1 MGIKLM
7 AEKAVYIKRGKAILK
22 DLESHPEKMEKLE
35 EVLRKNDFGD
45 IADLALE
52 LKEKYL

>member
-7 AEKAVYIKRGKAILK
+7 AEKAIYIKRGKAILK
-22 DLESHPEKMEKLE
+22 DLETHPEKMEKLE
-35 EVLRKNDFGD
+35 EILRKNDFGD
-45 IADLALE
+45 IADLAVE